1 MNVFHKVT
9 RQTLRKNRLRTLVTI
24 AGVIL
29 SAAMVCAVTTIVV
42 SFQGFYRD
50 CEMYETGDWYG
61 RVEDASPEVR
71 QTLLEDSRVAHVASA
86 EVLGY
91 SESESRNEEKPYI
104 YLLGVDETYLNTM
117 PVRPV
122 GACRSERE
130 KSWSPPTT
138 SPRET
143 AGPAFRLETLWS

>member
-24 AGVIL
+24 VGVIL

-50 CEMYETGDWYG
+50 CEMYETVDWYG

-71 QTLLEDSRVAHVASA
+71 QTLLEDSRVAHVDSA
-86 EVLGY
+86 
-91 SESESRNEEKPYI
+91 
-104 YLLGVDETYLNTM
+104 
-117 PVRPV
+117 
-122 GACRSERE
+122 
-130 KSWSPPTT
+130 
-138 SPRET
+138 
-143 AGPAFRLETLWS
+143 

>member
-61 RVEDASPEVR
+61 RGGGRQSGSP
-71 QTLLEDSRVAHVASA
+71 A
-86 EVLGY
+86 
-91 SESESRNEEKPYI
+91 NP
-104 YLLGVDETYLNTM
+104 
-117 PVRPV
+117 
-122 GACRSERE
+122 
-130 KSWSPPTT
+130 
-138 SPRET
+138 
-143 AGPAFRLETLWS
+143 AGGQPGGPCGLSGSTWLFRK

>member
-24 AGVIL
+24 VGVIL

-71 QTLLEDSRVAHVASA
+71 P
-86 EVLGY
+86 
-91 SESESRNEEKPYI
+91 NP
-104 YLLGVDETYLNTM
+104 
-117 PVRPV
+117 
-122 GACRSERE
+122 
-130 KSWSPPTT
+130 
-138 SPRET
+138 
-143 AGPAFRLETLWS
+143 AGGQPGGPCGLSGSTWLFRK